1 MVGDG
6 TWLETWESDGRQ
18 VIAPVGRWA
27 VGGLFAVEKEIRAM
41 AAAAAGP
48 ILIDLA
54 KVDVLDTAGAW
65 TIYRTARDLEAR
77 GVAVDLAGVNAAQA
91 AMIEA
96 VRAAET
102 EVEPDEPTG
111 NSFVNMVEHVGRGAV
126 DIWRETADLLGFFG
140 LILVTAAR
148 ALARPH
154 KLRTTSLFYHMEEVG
169 LNAIPIVGL
178 MSFLIGIV
186 LAFQGASQLQRF
198 GAEVFVV
205 NLVAVSVLREIG
217 VLMTAIIVAGRSG
230 SAFTAQIG
238 SMKVNEEVDAM
249 QTLGLDPIEVLVLP
263 RLFALAL
270 TLPLLAFFADI
281 MGLVG
286 GGLMAWIALDI
297 SPATFIER
305 LRDAVSMWSFWVG
318 IIKAPFFAFM
328 IAMIGCYEG
337 FQVTGSATSVGQRT
351 TRAVVE
357 AIFLVIVIDAAFS
370 IFFQVVGI

>member
-1 MVGDG
+1 MVGEG

-126 DIWRETADLLGFFG
+126 DIWR
-140 LILVTAAR
+140 
-148 ALARPH
+148 
-154 KLRTTSLFYHMEEVG
+154 
-169 LNAIPIVGL
+169 
-178 MSFLIGIV
+178 
-186 LAFQGASQLQRF
+186 
-198 GAEVFVV
+198 
-205 NLVAVSVLREIG
+205 
-217 VLMTAIIVAGRSG
+217 
-230 SAFTAQIG
+230 
-238 SMKVNEEVDAM
+238 
-249 QTLGLDPIEVLVLP
+249 
-263 RLFALAL
+263 
-270 TLPLLAFFADI
+270 
-281 MGLVG
+281 
-286 GGLMAWIALDI
+286 
-297 SPATFIER
+297 
-305 LRDAVSMWSFWVG
+305 
-318 IIKAPFFAFM
+318 
-328 IAMIGCYEG
+328 
-337 FQVTGSATSVGQRT
+337 
-351 TRAVVE
+351 
-357 AIFLVIVIDAAFS
+357 
-370 IFFQVVGI
+370 